1 MLLELADMAS
11 KLESLENKV
20 LDIYSLKDGI
30 YYKFDAEG
38 KFKDYLIVNKDTS
51 TNSELYLWF
60 KIRDYYSCL
69 L

>member
-20 LDIYSLKDGI
+20 LDIYTLKDCR

-38 KFKDYLIVNKDTS
+38 
-51 TNSELYLWF
+51 
-60 KIRDYYSCL
+60 
-69 L
+69 